1 VLKKWHIYRLSLVV
15 IILVT
20 MFLVCYAAKDAAAF
34 DGGIPISDIEMEE
47 THGGFQMPNGN
58 FVFFSMNLLQ
68 MDYLAYNNP
77 AGTPDT
83 DALTGILGSNL
94 TPQIKQV
101 EIGDLHGIVNS
112 HIGEVSVENNIGL
125 TSVAVALG
133 NNITQKIWN
142 IVDIDLLNFQVSNPD
157 QIKPIL
163 SNFGYLVN

>member
-1 VLKKWHIYRLSLVV
+1 MLKKWHIYRLSLVV

-83 DALTGILGSNL
+83 DVLTGILGSNL
-94 TPQIKQV
+94 EPRIIR
-101 EIGDLHGIVNS
+101 EERDLQGIVNS
-112 HIGEVSVENNIGL
+112 HIGTVSVENNIGL

-142 IVDIDLLNFQVSNPD
+142 IVDIDLLNFQVTSPD

-163 SNFGYLVN
+163 SNYGYLVN